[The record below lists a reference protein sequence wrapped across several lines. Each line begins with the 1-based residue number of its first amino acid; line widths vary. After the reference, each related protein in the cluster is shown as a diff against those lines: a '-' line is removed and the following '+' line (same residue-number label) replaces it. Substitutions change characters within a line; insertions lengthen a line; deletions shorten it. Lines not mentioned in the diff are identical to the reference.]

1 MSTTEQAGG
10 VATRRSRRRFRSNWA
25 LNVGATIIVLSCAAA
40 LLAPVIA
47 PYAPT
52 KMAFGSELVAPSATF
67 PFGTDD
73 LGRDILSRVLY
84 GIRSSFAVVVPAVAL
99 AAFVGVG
106 TGMALGY
113 YGGWLDI
120 LVTRAY
126 DMLMAFPAL
135 LLAIVMIAF
144 LGPSY
149 LNLVLSLALLS
160 VSGFAVLARS
170 ATLSARSSEYVQAA
184 VALGAG
190 SGRIMIVHLLRNLA
204 PVITT
209 QAALTLSILI
219 LVEASLA
226 FLGIGVQPPTPS
238 LGGMLNA
245 AQTYMTIAPWLA
257 LAPGLTIMVVVV
269 GFNLLADG
277 IRDRQ
282 GRPTA

>member
-1 MSTTEQAGG
+1 
-10 VATRRSRRRFRSNWA
+10 
-25 LNVGATIIVLSCAAA
+25 VGATIIALSCLAA
-40 LLAPVIA
+40 LLASVIA

-52 KMAFGSELVAPSATF
+52 KMSFGSELVPPSTSF

-73 LGRDILSRVLY
+73 LGRDIFSRVLY

-99 AAFVGVG
+99 AALVGVG

-113 YGGWLDI
+113 YGGLLDI
-120 LVTRAY
+120 VVMRAY

-160 VSGFAVLARS
+160 LSGFAVLTRS

-277 IRDRQ
+277 IRDLQ
-282 GRPTA
+282 GRPTG